1 MQASLPGAQREL
13 TGSKAE
19 RQGLPPAPAA
29 WIRGSSAADTVAFA
43 VVERRVK
50 AFITA
55 LWRMSPP
62 LRSRPHAAA
71 DQALRAS
78 FDGGII
84 RLPESFRGYSGR
96 AAAELYFAAAAHVAA
111 HLVFGRSRF
120 AVGSLKPL
128 QIALVSLIEDARVE
142 QLALQVY
149 PGLGRLWRL
158 HHVATAGSAVTAPA
172 LLARLARALIDPAY
186 DDDNGWVRK
195 GRAMFLAE
203 RERWHDPSISRA
215 IGGLLGND
223 LGQMR
228 VQFNAKTYVV
238 EPAYRDDHQGLW
250 DFGDTAVADDGTVVE
265 AARVEPAAT
274 DTEPDRTRETPD
286 DSGAD
291 RTSRVA
297 LAPAEADVG
306 IPVARYPE
314 WDFLIGRERA
324 EWATLVEYAASEGEL
339 VRIDSILERH
349 PVIVNRITSLI
360 RSAKVSRPLRL
371 RRQPEGDRLDL
382 EACISATIDH
392 RAGHAP
398 DYKVYAKSER
408 RYRDLAVLLLLD
420 VSQSTNDIARGSG
433 TRVLELE
440 REAAALLAHAMAG
453 LGDPFAIHA
462 FCSDTRADVRYFRV
476 KDFKAPY
483 DNASRRRLAGL
494 RGRYSTR
501 MGAALRHAGRELAM
515 QRSHRR
521 LLLMVSDG
529 EPSDIDVP
537 DRRYLVEDAR
547 HAVLA
552 LSHLGIDVFCVGL
565 DPAGDAYLTRI
576 FGRRNVLQV
585 DRVGHLPEK
594 LPMLYFRLTA

>member
-1 MQASLPGAQREL
+1 MQARLPDAQREL
-13 TGSKAE
+13 TGSPAD
-19 RQGLPPAPAA
+19 RSSAAPAA
-29 WIRGSSAADTVAFA
+29 PPRMRGPLALDSVAFA
-43 VVERRVK
+43 AVERRVK

-55 LWRMSPP
+55 LWRRSPT
-62 LRSRPHAAA
+62 LRARPHGAP
-71 DQALRAS
+71 DQPLRAS
-78 FDGGII
+78 FDGGIV
-84 RLPESFRGYSGR
+84 RLPESFRGYSGS
-96 AAAELYFAAAAHVAA
+96 AAVDLFLTSAAHVAA
-111 HLVFGRSRF
+111 HLEFGRSRF

-142 QLALQVY
+142 QLALQAY
-149 PGLGRLWRL
+149 PGLRRFWLV
-158 HHVATAGSAVTAPA
+158 HHVATAGGAVTAPA

-203 RERWHDPSISRA
+203 RERWHDAAISRA

-228 VQFNAKTYVV
+228 VQFNAKIYVV
-238 EPAYRDDHQGLW
+238 EPVYRDDHQGLW
-250 DFGDTAVADDGTVVE
+250 DFGEAVTAADGTLVE
-265 AARVEPAAT
+265 AARIERAAEET
-274 DTEPDRTRETPD
+274 PPDRTQEAPD
-286 DSGAD
+286 DSPGDA
-291 RTSRVA
+291 TSRVA

-314 WDFLIGRERA
+314 WDFLIGGDRS
-324 EWATLVEYAASEGEL
+324 EWATLVEYAANEGPAA
-339 VRIDSILERH
+339 RIDAILERH

-382 EACISATIDH
+382 EACINATIDH

-398 DYKVYAKSER
+398 DFKVYARSER

-420 VSQSTNDIARGSG
+420 ASQSTNDIARGTG
-433 TRVLELE
+433 TSVLELE
-440 REAAALLAHAMAG
+440 REATALLAHAMAG

-476 KDFKAPY
+476 KDFAAPY
-483 DNASRRRLAGL
+483 DGAARRRLTGL
-494 RGRYSTR
+494 TGRYSTR
-501 MGAALRHAGRELAM
+501 MGAALRHAGRELAA

-547 HAVLA
+547 HAVHA
-552 LSHLGIDVFCVGL
+552 LSHVGIDVFCVGL
-565 DPAGDAYLTRI
+565 DAAGDAYLTRI

-585 DRVGHLPEK
+585 DRVERLPEK
-594 LPMLYFRLTA
+594 LPMLYFRLTG

>member
-1 MQASLPGAQREL
+1 MTL
-13 TGSKAE
+13 
-19 RQGLPPAPAA
+19 
-29 WIRGSSAADTVAFA
+29 DTVAFA
-43 VVERRVK
+43 TVERRLK
-50 AFITA
+50 AFTTA
-55 LWRMSPP
+55 LWRISPP
-62 LRSRPHAAA
+62 LRARAHGSG
-71 DQALRAS
+71 DQPLRTS

-84 RLPESFRGYSGR
+84 RLPESFRGYSGT
-96 AAAELYFAAAAHVAA
+96 AAVDLFLAAVAHVAA
-111 HLVFGRSRF
+111 HLEFGRTRF
-120 AVGSLKPL
+120 TVGSLKPV
-128 QIALVSLIEDARVE
+128 QIALVSLVEDARVE

-149 PGLGRLWRL
+149 PGLRRFWLV
-158 HHVATAGSAVTAPA
+158 HHVAVAGGAVTAPA
-172 LLARLARALIDPAY
+172 LLARLARALIDPGY

-195 GRAMFLAE
+195 GRAMFAAE
-203 RERWHDPSISRA
+203 RARWHDPAVSRT

-228 VQFNAKTYVV
+228 VQFNAKSYVV
-238 EPAYRDDHQGLW
+238 EPVYRDDHQGLW
-250 DFGDTAVADDGTVVE
+250 DFGDAATADDGAVVE
-265 AARVEPAAT
+265 AARVERTTADAQPDRMPESPGDSPQDATSRAAPAAA
-274 DTEPDRTRETPD
+274 EPD
-286 DSGAD
+286 A
-291 RTSRVA
+291 
-297 LAPAEADVG
+297 G

-314 WDFLIGRERA
+314 WDFLIGRDRA
-324 EWATLVEYAASEGEL
+324 EWATLVEYAAGEGPAE
-339 VRIDSILERH
+339 RIDAILERH

-382 EACISATIDH
+382 EACINATIDH

-398 DYKVYAKSER
+398 DFKVYARSER

-420 VSQSTNDIARGSG
+420 VSQSTNDVVRGTHAS
-433 TRVLELE
+433 VLDLE
-440 REAAALLAHAMAG
+440 REATALLAHAMAG
-453 LGDPFAIHA
+453 LGDPFAVHA

-476 KDFKAPY
+476 KNFASPY
-483 DNASRRRLAGL
+483 DRAAKRRLAGL
-494 RGRYSTR
+494 SARYSTR
-501 MGAALRHAGRELAM
+501 MGAALRHAGRELAA

-565 DPAGDAYLTRI
+565 DPQGDGYLTRI

-585 DRVGHLPEK
+585 DRVGRLPEK
-594 LPMLYFRLTA
+594 LPMLYFRLTG